1 MLSKI
6 LKLSLLILFIVV
18 SVSLYETDRKYSDLK
33 KELKEKKALIND
45 QLIYINKNNAS
56 HEINIKKKLKKLE
69 FPKYKSLEINLYNN
83 KKKLNFYKSNNQ
95 LVRGINN
102 FFPGSGYLDL
112 YENKLFLISATGLIG
127 YSNNLYGDS
136 IIFNQINNNIND
148 FLSLDEINKGNWF
161 SVKDLLVVNNNIYVS
176 FTNEQKNNCWNT
188 SVIVAKLNFE
198 YLKFSN
204 FFEPKY
210 CVKSKN
216 NYDKE
221 FNAHQSGGKLFKYD
235 DDNIILTMGDY
246 RLRKLAQDINSTFGK
261 ILKLNSKSKKYEI
274 LSLGHRN
281 PQGLYY
287 DLDKDYIISTEH
299 GPHGGDE
306 INLNL
311 NTKIVKNFGW
321 AISSYGEHYGGK
333 ESHENKNKYKKYP
346 LHKSHKDYNFIEP
359 IKYFV
364 PSIGISQLV
373 QIKQNKFLLSSLKD
387 ESIYT
392 FALNEKNELT
402 EFKRIEIGERIRDMV
417 YDSEKKEVV
426 LFLENTAS
434 IGILKTN

>member
-18 SVSLYETDRKYSDLK
+18 SVTLYETDRKYSDLK

-56 HEINIKKKLKKLE
+56 HEINIKKKIKKLE

-261 ILKLNSKSKKYEI
+261 ILKLNSKSKRYEI

-287 DLDKDYIISTEH
+287 NLDKDYVISTEH

-333 ESHENKNKYKKYP
+333 ESYENKSKYKKYP

-364 PSIGISQLV
+364 PSIGISQLI

-392 FALNEKNELT
+392 FTLNEKNELT

-417 YDSEKKEVV
+417 YDSEKKEVI

>member
-18 SVSLYETDRKYSDLK
+18 SVTLYETDRKYSDLK

-127 YSNNLYGDS
+127 YSNNLYEDS

-287 DLDKDYIISTEH
+287 NLDKDYIISTEH

>member
-18 SVSLYETDRKYSDLK
+18 SVTLYETDRKYSDLK

-56 HEINIKKKLKKLE
+56 HEINIKKKIKKLE

-287 DLDKDYIISTEH
+287 NLDKDYIISTEH

>member
-18 SVSLYETDRKYSDLK
+18 SVTLYETDRKYSDLK

-127 YSNNLYGDS
+127 YSNNLYEDS

-287 DLDKDYIISTEH
+287 NLDKDYVISTEH

-417 YDSEKKEVV
+417 YDSEKKEVL

>member
-6 LKLSLLILFIVV
+6 LKLSLLTLFIVV
-18 SVSLYETDRKYSDLK
+18 SVTLYETDSKYSDLK

-127 YSNNLYGDS
+127 YSNNLYEDS

>member
-18 SVSLYETDRKYSDLK
+18 SVTLYETDRKYSDLK

-56 HEINIKKKLKKLE
+56 HEINIKKKIKKLE

-210 CVKSKN
+210 CVKSKD

-261 ILKLNSKSKKYEI
+261 ILKLNSKSKRYEI

-287 DLDKDYIISTEH
+287 NLDKDYVISTEH

-333 ESHENKNKYKKYP
+333 ESYENKSKYKKYP

-392 FALNEKNELT
+392 FTLNKKNELT

-417 YDSEKKEVV
+417 YDSEKKEVI

>member
-6 LKLSLLILFIVV
+6 LKLSLLTLFIVV
-18 SVSLYETDRKYSDLK
+18 SVTLYETDRKYSDLK

-112 YENKLFLISATGLIG
+112 HENKLFLISATGLIG

-261 ILKLNSKSKKYEI
+261 ILKLNSKSKRYEI

-287 DLDKDYIISTEH
+287 NLDKDYVISTEH

-333 ESHENKNKYKKYP
+333 ESYENKSKYKKYP

>member
-18 SVSLYETDRKYSDLK
+18 SVTLYETDRKYSDLK

-56 HEINIKKKLKKLE
+56 HEINIKKKIKKLE

-261 ILKLNSKSKKYEI
+261 ILKLNSKSKRYEI

-287 DLDKDYIISTEH
+287 NLDKDYVISTEH

-333 ESHENKNKYKKYP
+333 ESYENKSKYKKYP

-364 PSIGISQLV
+364 PSIGISQLI

-392 FALNEKNELT
+392 FTLNEKNELT

>member
-18 SVSLYETDRKYSDLK
+18 SVTLYETDRKYSDLK

-56 HEINIKKKLKKLE
+56 HEINIKKKIKKLE

-261 ILKLNSKSKKYEI
+261 ILKLNSKSKRYEI

-287 DLDKDYIISTEH
+287 NLDKDYVISTEH

-333 ESHENKNKYKKYP
+333 ESYENKSKYKKYP

-392 FALNEKNELT
+392 FTLNEKNELT

>member
-18 SVSLYETDRKYSDLK
+18 SVTLYETDRKYSDLK

-112 YENKLFLISATGLIG
+112 HENKLFLISATGLIG

-261 ILKLNSKSKKYEI
+261 ILKLNSKSKRYEI

-287 DLDKDYIISTEH
+287 NLDKDYVISTEH

-333 ESHENKNKYKKYP
+333 ESYENKSKYKKYP

>member
-6 LKLSLLILFIVV
+6 LKLSLLTLFIVV
-18 SVSLYETDRKYSDLK
+18 SVTLYETDSKYSDLK

-112 YENKLFLISATGLIG
+112 HENKLFLISATGLIG
-127 YSNNLYGDS
+127 YSNNLYEDS

-287 DLDKDYIISTEH
+287 NLDKDYIISTEH

-417 YDSEKKEVV
+417 YDSEKKEVL

>member
-18 SVSLYETDRKYSDLK
+18 SVTLYETDRKYSDLK

-56 HEINIKKKLKKLE
+56 HEINIKKKIKKLE

-261 ILKLNSKSKKYEI
+261 ILKLNSKTKRYEI
-274 LSLGHRN
+274 LSL
-281 PQGLYY
+281 
-287 DLDKDYIISTEH
+287 I
-299 GPHGGDE
+299 
-306 INLNL
+306 
-311 NTKIVKNFGW
+311 
-321 AISSYGEHYGGK
+321 
-333 ESHENKNKYKKYP
+333 
-346 LHKSHKDYNFIEP
+346 
-359 IKYFV
+359 
-364 PSIGISQLV
+364 
-373 QIKQNKFLLSSLKD
+373 
-387 ESIYT
+387 
-392 FALNEKNELT
+392 
-402 EFKRIEIGERIRDMV
+402 
-417 YDSEKKEVV
+417 
-426 LFLENTAS
+426 
-434 IGILKTN
+434 

>member
-18 SVSLYETDRKYSDLK
+18 SVTLYETDRKYSDLK

-112 YENKLFLISATGLIG
+112 HENKLFLISATGLIG
-127 YSNNLYGDS
+127 YSNNLYEDS

>member
-56 HEINIKKKLKKLE
+56 HEINIKKKIKKLE

-261 ILKLNSKSKKYEI
+261 ILKLNSKSKRYEI

-287 DLDKDYIISTEH
+287 DLDKDYVISTEH

-333 ESHENKNKYKKYP
+333 ESYENKSKYKKYP

-392 FALNEKNELT
+392 FTLNEKNELT

-417 YDSEKKEVV
+417 YDSEKKEVI

>member
-18 SVSLYETDRKYSDLK
+18 SVTLYETDRKYSDLK

-56 HEINIKKKLKKLE
+56 HEINIKKKIKKLE

-102 FFPGSGYLDL
+102 FFPGSGYLDI
-112 YENKLFLISATGLIG
+112 YENKLFLISATGQIG
-127 YSNNLYGDS
+127 YSNNLYEDS

-261 ILKLNSKSKKYEI
+261 ILKLNSKSKRYEI

-287 DLDKDYIISTEH
+287 NLDKDYVISTEH

>member
-1 MLSKI
+1 MEVCPTGFFCFDKSTLM
-6 LKLSLLILFIVV
+6 LFIMSLVITVV
-18 SVSLYETDRKYSDLK
+18 F
-33 KELKEKKALIND
+33 
-45 QLIYINKNNAS
+45 YINKNNAS
-56 HEINIKKKLKKLE
+56 HEINIKKKIKKLE

-127 YSNNLYGDS
+127 YSNNLYEDS

-261 ILKLNSKSKKYEI
+261 ILKLNSKSKRYEI

-287 DLDKDYIISTEH
+287 DLDKDYVISTEH

-392 FALNEKNELT
+392 FTLNEKNELT

-417 YDSEKKEVV
+417 YDSEKKEVL

>member
-18 SVSLYETDRKYSDLK
+18 SVTLYETDRKYSDLK

-112 YENKLFLISATGLIG
+112 HENKLFLISATGLIG
-127 YSNNLYGDS
+127 YSNNLYEDS

-287 DLDKDYIISTEH
+287 NLDKDYIISTEH

-333 ESHENKNKYKKYP
+333 DSHENKNKYKKYP

>member
-18 SVSLYETDRKYSDLK
+18 SVTLYETDRKYSDLK

-56 HEINIKKKLKKLE
+56 HEINIKKKIKKLE

-176 FTNEQKNNCWNT
+176 FTNEQENNCWNT

-261 ILKLNSKSKKYEI
+261 ILKLNSKSKRYEI

-287 DLDKDYIISTEH
+287 DLDKDYVISTEH

-333 ESHENKNKYKKYP
+333 ESYENKSKYKKYP

-364 PSIGISQLV
+364 PSIGISQLI

-392 FALNEKNELT
+392 FTLNEKNELT

-417 YDSEKKEVV
+417 YDSEKKEVI

>member
-18 SVSLYETDRKYSDLK
+18 SVTLYETDRKYSDLK

-56 HEINIKKKLKKLE
+56 HEINIKKKIKKLE

-210 CVKSKN
+210 CVKSKD

-261 ILKLNSKSKKYEI
+261 ILKLNSKSKRYEI

-287 DLDKDYIISTEH
+287 NLDKDYVISTEH

-333 ESHENKNKYKKYP
+333 ESYENKSKYKKYP

-392 FALNEKNELT
+392 FTLNKKNELT

>member
-18 SVSLYETDRKYSDLK
+18 SVTLYETDRKYSDLK

-127 YSNNLYGDS
+127 YSNNLYEDS

-261 ILKLNSKSKKYEI
+261 ILKLNSKSKRYEI

-287 DLDKDYIISTEH
+287 NLDKDYVISTEH

>member
-6 LKLSLLILFIVV
+6 LKLSLLTLFIVV
-18 SVSLYETDRKYSDLK
+18 SVTLYETDSKYSDLK

-112 YENKLFLISATGLIG
+112 HENKLFLISATGLIG

-261 ILKLNSKSKKYEI
+261 ILKLNSKSKRYEI

-287 DLDKDYIISTEH
+287 NLDKDYIISTEH

-333 ESHENKNKYKKYP
+333 ESYENKSKYKKYP

>member
-18 SVSLYETDRKYSDLK
+18 SVTLYETDRKYSDLK

-56 HEINIKKKLKKLE
+56 HEINIKKKIKKLE

-261 ILKLNSKSKKYEI
+261 ILKLNSKSKRYEI

-287 DLDKDYIISTEH
+287 NLDKDYVISTEH

-333 ESHENKNKYKKYP
+333 ESYENKSKYKKYP

-392 FALNEKNELT
+392 FTLNKKNELT
-402 EFKRIEIGERIRDMV
+402 EFKRIEIGERIRDMA
-417 YDSEKKEVV
+417 YDSEKKEVIF
-426 LFLENTAS
+426 FLENTAS

>member
-18 SVSLYETDRKYSDLK
+18 SVTLYETDRKYSDLK

-112 YENKLFLISATGLIG
+112 HENKLFLISATGLIG
-127 YSNNLYGDS
+127 YSNNLYEDS

-287 DLDKDYIISTEH
+287 NLDKDYIISTEH

>member
-18 SVSLYETDRKYSDLK
+18 SVTLYETDRKYSDLK

-56 HEINIKKKLKKLE
+56 HEINIKKKIKKLE

-112 YENKLFLISATGLIG
+112 HENKLFLISATGLIG
-127 YSNNLYGDS
+127 YSNNLYEDS

-287 DLDKDYIISTEH
+287 NLDKDYIISTEH

>member
-18 SVSLYETDRKYSDLK
+18 SVTLYETDRKYSDLK

-112 YENKLFLISATGLIG
+112 HENKLFLISATGLIG
-127 YSNNLYGDS
+127 YSNNLYEDS

-287 DLDKDYIISTEH
+287 NLDKDYIISTEH

-333 ESHENKNKYKKYP
+333 ESYENKSKYKKYP

-417 YDSEKKEVV
+417 YDSEKKEVL

>member
-18 SVSLYETDRKYSDLK
+18 SVTLYETDRKYSDLK

-56 HEINIKKKLKKLE
+56 HEINIKKKIKKLE

-261 ILKLNSKSKKYEI
+261 ILKLNSKSKRYEI

-287 DLDKDYIISTEH
+287 NLDKDYVISTEH

-333 ESHENKNKYKKYP
+333 ESYENKSKYKKYP

-392 FALNEKNELT
+392 FTLNKKNELT

>member
-18 SVSLYETDRKYSDLK
+18 SVTLYETDRKYSDLK

-56 HEINIKKKLKKLE
+56 HEINIKKKIKKLE

-235 DDNIILTMGDY
+235 DDNIILTTGDY

-261 ILKLNSKSKKYEI
+261 ILKLNSKSKRYEI

-287 DLDKDYIISTEH
+287 NLDKDYVISTEH

-333 ESHENKNKYKKYP
+333 ESYENKSKYKKYP

-392 FALNEKNELT
+392 FTLNKKNELT

-417 YDSEKKEVV
+417 YDSEKKEVI

>member
-18 SVSLYETDRKYSDLK
+18 SVTLYETDRKYSDLK

-127 YSNNLYGDS
+127 YSNNLYEDS

-417 YDSEKKEVV
+417 YDSEKKEVL

>member
-18 SVSLYETDRKYSDLK
+18 SVTLYETDRKYSDLK

-56 HEINIKKKLKKLE
+56 HEINIKKKIKKLE

-102 FFPGSGYLDL
+102 FFPGSGYLDI
-112 YENKLFLISATGLIG
+112 YENKLFLISATGQIG
-127 YSNNLYGDS
+127 YSNNLYEDS

-287 DLDKDYIISTEH
+287 NLDKDYVISTEH

>member
-6 LKLSLLILFIVV
+6 LKLSLLTLFIVV
-18 SVSLYETDRKYSDLK
+18 SVTLYETDSKYSDLK

-235 DDNIILTMGDY
+235 DDNICL
-246 RLRKLAQDINSTFGK
+246 
-261 ILKLNSKSKKYEI
+261 
-274 LSLGHRN
+274 
-281 PQGLYY
+281 LYT
-287 DLDKDYIISTEH
+287 S
-299 GPHGGDE
+299 
-306 INLNL
+306 
-311 NTKIVKNFGW
+311 
-321 AISSYGEHYGGK
+321 
-333 ESHENKNKYKKYP
+333 
-346 LHKSHKDYNFIEP
+346 
-359 IKYFV
+359 
-364 PSIGISQLV
+364 
-373 QIKQNKFLLSSLKD
+373 
-387 ESIYT
+387 
-392 FALNEKNELT
+392 
-402 EFKRIEIGERIRDMV
+402 
-417 YDSEKKEVV
+417 
-426 LFLENTAS
+426 
-434 IGILKTN
+434 

>member
-56 HEINIKKKLKKLE
+56 HEINIKKKIKKLE

-261 ILKLNSKSKKYEI
+261 ILKLNSKSKRYEI

-287 DLDKDYIISTEH
+287 DLDKDYVISTEH

-333 ESHENKNKYKKYP
+333 ESYENKSKYKKYP

-364 PSIGISQLV
+364 PSIGISQLI

-392 FALNEKNELT
+392 FTLNEKNELT

-417 YDSEKKEVV
+417 YDSEKKEVI

>member
-18 SVSLYETDRKYSDLK
+18 SVTLYETDRKYSDLK

-56 HEINIKKKLKKLE
+56 HEINIKKKIKKLE

-261 ILKLNSKSKKYEI
+261 ILKLNSKSKRYEI

-287 DLDKDYIISTEH
+287 NLDKDYVISTEH

-333 ESHENKNKYKKYP
+333 ESYENKSKYKKYP

-392 FALNEKNELT
+392 FTLNKKNELT

-417 YDSEKKEVV
+417 YDSEKKEVI

>member
-18 SVSLYETDRKYSDLK
+18 SVTLYETDRKYSDLK

-112 YENKLFLISATGLIG
+112 HENKLFLISATGLIG
-127 YSNNLYGDS
+127 YSNNLYEDS

-261 ILKLNSKSKKYEI
+261 ILKLNSKSKRYEI

-287 DLDKDYIISTEH
+287 NLDKDYVISTEH

-417 YDSEKKEVV
+417 YDSEKKEVL

>member
-18 SVSLYETDRKYSDLK
+18 SVTLYETDRKYSDLK

-127 YSNNLYGDS
+127 YSNNLYEDS

-287 DLDKDYIISTEH
+287 NLDKDYIISTEH

-333 ESHENKNKYKKYP
+333 ESYENKSKYKKYP

-417 YDSEKKEVV
+417 YDSEKKEVL

>member
-18 SVSLYETDRKYSDLK
+18 SVTLYETDRKYSDLK

-56 HEINIKKKLKKLE
+56 HEINIKKKIKKLE

-261 ILKLNSKSKKYEI
+261 ILKLNSKSKRYEI

-287 DLDKDYIISTEH
+287 NLDKDYVISTEH

>member
-56 HEINIKKKLKKLE
+56 HEINIKKKIKKLE

-261 ILKLNSKSKKYEI
+261 ILKLNSKSKRYEI

-287 DLDKDYIISTEH
+287 NLDKDYVISTEH

-333 ESHENKNKYKKYP
+333 ESYENKSKYKKYP

-392 FALNEKNELT
+392 FTLNKKNELT

-417 YDSEKKEVV
+417 YDSEKKEVI

>member
-18 SVSLYETDRKYSDLK
+18 SVTLYETDRKYSDLK

-56 HEINIKKKLKKLE
+56 HEINIKKKIKKLE

-127 YSNNLYGDS
+127 YSNNLYEDS

-287 DLDKDYIISTEH
+287 NLDKDYIISTEH

-417 YDSEKKEVV
+417 YDSEKKEVL

>member
-6 LKLSLLILFIVV
+6 LKSSLLILFIVV

-56 HEINIKKKLKKLE
+56 HEINIKKKIKKLE

-261 ILKLNSKSKKYEI
+261 ILKLNSKSKRYEI

-287 DLDKDYIISTEH
+287 NLDKDYVISTEH

-333 ESHENKNKYKKYP
+333 ESYENKSKYKKYP

-392 FALNEKNELT
+392 FTLNKKNELT

-417 YDSEKKEVV
+417 YDSEKKEVI

>member
-18 SVSLYETDRKYSDLK
+18 SVTLYETDRKYSDLK

-112 YENKLFLISATGLIG
+112 HENKLFLISATGLIG
-127 YSNNLYGDS
+127 YSNNLYEDS

-287 DLDKDYIISTEH
+287 NLDKDYVISTEH

-417 YDSEKKEVV
+417 YDSEKKEVL